1 MRATVGNDG
10 GTGGRRNQRGKAR
23 TGGDRR
29 AEEDGGEKQGLGTGK
44 SRPMSCVHPGVHSV
58 WEASKGG

>member
-23 TGGDRR
+23 TGDDRR
-29 AEEDGGEKQGLGTGK
+29 AEEDGGEKQGLGDRQVQTYVLRS
-44 SRPMSCVHPGVHSV
+44 SRS
-58 WEASKGG
+58 A